1 MKKQILLNGITN
13 DIAPTLLAGYYK
25 YGVATL
31 ITGNF
36 GTSGGAIL
44 EIETMQEL
52 INTDSNGNA
61 KAIRACYGQC
71 GFDSVLRGG
80 GQGITGVMEE
90 IEPKI
95 VGYSRDSEIGK
106 VKSRHLK
113 DLANTITTCTGSG
126 NNCDQYVAEP
136 KMMQLVGDRGNP
148 SVSVKETAFTVC
160 STPMSDRG
168 QMVMEPK
175 IAASRGRGES
185 NRQQLEINDSG
196 TSNTITTSLKDN
208 FLLEPRKEG
217 IKIGEKY
224 GRLTVLEKTSK
235 KQGTNY
241 LYKCKCDCGN
251 IKLVS
256 SGRLGIST
264 FSCGC
269 YKIECHRTHNE
280 SRTRLYNIWIG
291 MKSRCCNPDNQRY
304 HSYGGRGIGIC
315 DEWRDS
321 FEKFRDWA
329 YLNGYSEHYTID
341 RIDNNGDYEPQNC
354 RWATDTAQVRN
365 RNPYGEIP
373 YDGIVRDSTGYRAQI
388 TINGKK
394 IYIAHSVGDIE
405 YLVNKRN
412 EYIIEHNLDFKIQKY
427 IKENPMKNEKSNI
440 KDSSKSLSSNTE
452 LRMEEG
458 CMVDKEGRKYRIRKL
473 TPTECFRLMDVED
486 EDIEKMK
493 QAGIAKTNLYKLA
506 GNSIVVSCMFHLFR
520 KLFIEK
526 DNENQQL
533 ELF

>member
-1 MKKQILLNGITN
+1 
-13 DIAPTLLAGYYK
+13 
-25 YGVATL
+25 
-31 ITGNF
+31 
-36 GTSGGAIL
+36 
-44 EIETMQEL
+44 
-52 INTDSNGNA
+52 
-61 KAIRACYGQC
+61 
-71 GFDSVLRGG
+71 
-80 GQGITGVMEE
+80 MEE

-136 KMMQLVGDRGNP
+136 K
-148 SVSVKETAFTVC
+148 
-160 STPMSDRG
+160 
-168 QMVMEPK
+168 
-175 IAASRGRGES
+175 IAASRGRGKGWQ
-185 NRQQLEINDSG
+185 QQLEINDSG

-291 MKSRCCNPDNQRY
+291 MKSRCCNPDNPRY

-354 RWATDTAQVRN
+354 RWATDTTQVRN
-365 RNPYGEIP
+365 RNPYGEIA

-394 IYIAHSVGDIE
+394 IYIAHSVDDIE

-452 LRMEEG
+452 LRMEDG

-473 TPTECFRLMDVED
+473 TPTECFRLQDVSD
-486 EDIEKMK
+486 EDIEKIRSYRDDETAVICDANGEPIMNMDFDK
-493 QAGIAKTNLYKLA
+493 PSKNARKITITVNGEQREYYSSQLIWKNKGKGISKTAQYKLA
-506 GNSIVVSCMFHLFR
+506 GNSICVAPMYHIFR

-526 DNENQQL
+526 ECENQQL

>member
-136 KMMQLVGDRGNP
+136 KTMQLVGDRGNP

-175 IAASRGRGES
+175 IAASRGRGKGWQ
-185 NRQQLEINDSG
+185 QQLEINDSG
-196 TSNTITTSLKDN
+196 TSNTITSVNKDN
-208 FLLEPRKEG
+208 LLIEP
-217 IKIGEKY
+217 KI
-224 GRLTVLEKTSK
+224 
-235 KQGTNY
+235 N
-241 LYKCKCDCGN
+241 
-251 IKLVS
+251 LVGQYDS
-256 SGRLGIST
+256 SQNSRVIDTGGISY
-264 FSCGC
+264 CMANGHKDGMP
-269 YKIECHRTHNE
+269 KIIEPNVLRQERTEQCKKLRKKNGDK
-280 SRTRLYNIWIG
+280 G
-291 MKSRCCNPDNQRY
+291 MKFNQGNKEYNPR
-304 HSYGGRGIGIC
+304 
-315 DEWRDS
+315 
-321 FEKFRDWA
+321 
-329 YLNGYSEHYTID
+329 
-341 RIDNNGDYEPQNC
+341 
-354 RWATDTAQVRN
+354 TDGV
-365 RNPYGEIP
+365 
-373 YDGIVRDSTGYRAQI
+373 
-388 TINGKK
+388 
-394 IYIAHSVGDIE
+394 
-405 YLVNKRN
+405 
-412 EYIIEHNLDFKIQKY
+412 
-427 IKENPMKNEKSNI
+427 
-440 KDSSKSLSSNTE
+440 SNTLSTSTKDNMLAVPE

-458 CMVDKEGRKYRIRKL
+458 CMVDKEGRRYRIRKF
-473 TPTECFRLMDVED
+473 TPTECFRLMDVND

-493 QAGIAKTNLYKLA
+493 SAGIAKTNLYKLA

-526 DNENQQL
+526 GNENQQL

>member
-90 IEPKI
+90 IEPK
-95 VGYSRDSEIGK
+95 
-106 VKSRHLK
+106 
-113 DLANTITTCTGSG
+113 
-126 NNCDQYVAEP
+126 
-136 KMMQLVGDRGNP
+136 MMQLVGDRDNP
-148 SVSVKETAFTVC
+148 SVSVKKTAFTVC

-175 IAASRGRGES
+175 IAASRGRGKGWQ
-185 NRQQLEINDSG
+185 QQLEINDSG
-196 TSNTITTSLKDN
+196 TSNTITSVNKDN
-208 FLLEPRKEG
+208 LLIEPNVLRQERTEQCKQLRKMNG
-217 IKIGEKY
+217 DK
-224 GRLTVLEKTSK
+224 
-235 KQGTNY
+235 
-241 LYKCKCDCGN
+241 
-251 IKLVS
+251 
-256 SGRLGIST
+256 
-264 FSCGC
+264 
-269 YKIECHRTHNE
+269 
-280 SRTRLYNIWIG
+280 G
-291 MKSRCCNPDNQRY
+291 MKFNQ
-304 HSYGGRGIGIC
+304 GNK
-315 DEWRDS
+315 E
-321 FEKFRDWA
+321 
-329 YLNGYSEHYTID
+329 YSP
-341 RIDNNGDYEPQNC
+341 R
-354 RWATDTAQVRN
+354 TDGV
-365 RNPYGEIP
+365 
-373 YDGIVRDSTGYRAQI
+373 
-388 TINGKK
+388 
-394 IYIAHSVGDIE
+394 
-405 YLVNKRN
+405 
-412 EYIIEHNLDFKIQKY
+412 
-427 IKENPMKNEKSNI
+427 
-440 KDSSKSLSSNTE
+440 SNTLSTSTKDNMLAMPE
-452 LRMEEG
+452 LRMEDG

-473 TPTECFRLMDVED
+473 TPTECFRLMDVND

-506 GNSIVVSCMFHLFR
+506 GNSICVACMFHIFR

-526 DNENQQL
+526 ECENQQL

>member
-1 MKKQILLNGITN
+1 MKKQVLLNGITN

-52 INTDSNGNA
+52 INADSNGISRTIVAQYGA
-61 KAIRACYGQC
+61 KGYSCLLRND
-71 GFDSVLRGG
+71 GF
-80 GQGITGVMEE
+80 GITGVMEE

-175 IAASRGRGES
+175 IAASRGRGKGWQ
-185 NRQQLEINDSG
+185 QQLEINDSG
-196 TSNTITTSLKDN
+196 TSYTITSVNKDN
-208 FLLEPRKEG
+208 LLIEPNVLRAERTEQCKQLRKMNG
-217 IKIGEKY
+217 DK
-224 GRLTVLEKTSK
+224 
-235 KQGTNY
+235 
-241 LYKCKCDCGN
+241 
-251 IKLVS
+251 
-256 SGRLGIST
+256 
-264 FSCGC
+264 
-269 YKIECHRTHNE
+269 
-280 SRTRLYNIWIG
+280 G
-291 MKSRCCNPDNQRY
+291 MKFNQ
-304 HSYGGRGIGIC
+304 GNK
-315 DEWRDS
+315 E
-321 FEKFRDWA
+321 
-329 YLNGYSEHYTID
+329 YSP
-341 RIDNNGDYEPQNC
+341 R
-354 RWATDTAQVRN
+354 TDGV
-365 RNPYGEIP
+365 
-373 YDGIVRDSTGYRAQI
+373 
-388 TINGKK
+388 
-394 IYIAHSVGDIE
+394 
-405 YLVNKRN
+405 
-412 EYIIEHNLDFKIQKY
+412 
-427 IKENPMKNEKSNI
+427 
-440 KDSSKSLSSNTE
+440 SNTLSTSTKDNMLAMPE
-452 LRMEEG
+452 LRMEDG

-526 DNENQQL
+526 GNENQQL

>member
-44 EIETMQEL
+44 EIETMQKL
-52 INTDSNGNA
+52 INADSNGISRTIVAQYGA
-61 KAIRACYGQC
+61 KGYKCLFRND
-71 GFDSVLRGG
+71 GF
-80 GQGITGVMEE
+80 GITGVMEE

-175 IAASRGRGES
+175 IAASRGRGKGWQ
-185 NRQQLEINDSG
+185 QQLEINDSG
-196 TSNTITTSLKDN
+196 TSNTITSVNKDN
-208 FLLEPRKEG
+208 LLIEPKINLVGQYDSSQNSRVIDTEG
-217 IKIGEKY
+217 ISYCMANGHKDGMPKIIEPN
-224 GRLTVLEKTSK
+224 VLRAERTEQC
-235 KQGTNY
+235 KQLRKMNGD
-241 LYKCKCDCGN
+241 K
-251 IKLVS
+251 
-256 SGRLGIST
+256 
-264 FSCGC
+264 
-269 YKIECHRTHNE
+269 
-280 SRTRLYNIWIG
+280 G
-291 MKSRCCNPDNQRY
+291 MKFNQ
-304 HSYGGRGIGIC
+304 GNK
-315 DEWRDS
+315 E
-321 FEKFRDWA
+321 
-329 YLNGYSEHYTID
+329 YSP
-341 RIDNNGDYEPQNC
+341 R
-354 RWATDTAQVRN
+354 TDGV
-365 RNPYGEIP
+365 
-373 YDGIVRDSTGYRAQI
+373 
-388 TINGKK
+388 
-394 IYIAHSVGDIE
+394 
-405 YLVNKRN
+405 
-412 EYIIEHNLDFKIQKY
+412 
-427 IKENPMKNEKSNI
+427 
-440 KDSSKSLSSNTE
+440 SNTLSTSTKDNMLAMPE
-452 LRMEEG
+452 LRMEDG

-506 GNSIVVSCMFHLFR
+506 GNSICVACMFHIFR

-526 DNENQQL
+526 ECENQQL